1 VLSEE
6 RHRRRK
12 RGGERMESGHE
23 ENSHSGGRWGNL
35 RLGNDV
41 GDAVGSNDGLH
52 KVGVTVPC
60 FGMCRS
66 RCGVNEV
73 HSAAAPQHIL
83 DESCRFVRRRMGEP
97 CCGCECRAGRR
108 CIGGQGR
115 RQHRRPGQARHT
127 CKPSHS
133 TPCRKQIVYAVSQP
147 FQAGEL
153 ESGGHLGVGVVVGPG
168 VGEDVHAAVLQ
179 VSWSVVSGHTKPLP
193 SC

>member
-1 VLSEE
+1 MVGLARMYVPNRVGAVLSEE

-66 RCGVNEV
+66 RCG
-73 HSAAAPQHIL
+73 
-83 DESCRFVRRRMGEP
+83 
-97 CCGCECRAGRR
+97 
-108 CIGGQGR
+108 
-115 RQHRRPGQARHT
+115 
-127 CKPSHS
+127 
-133 TPCRKQIVYAVSQP
+133 
-147 FQAGEL
+147 
-153 ESGGHLGVGVVVGPG
+153 
-168 VGEDVHAAVLQ
+168 
-179 VSWSVVSGHTKPLP
+179 
-193 SC
+193 